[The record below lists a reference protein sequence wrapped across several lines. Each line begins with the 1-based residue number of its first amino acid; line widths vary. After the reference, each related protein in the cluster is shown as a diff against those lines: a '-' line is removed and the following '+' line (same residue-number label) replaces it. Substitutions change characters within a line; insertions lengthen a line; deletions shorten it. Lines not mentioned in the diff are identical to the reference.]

1 MKKTR
6 LLLIGALSLMA
17 ITAIAQQKVDRQMQ
31 EALWQW
37 KAGTQVDAKA
47 IQAFG
52 GEEYCFVA
60 EPIPDCVWLRMQGKT
75 YKENPQIGR
84 DDLRHIKALH
94 RNAGGAILIGEMI
107 CNKAIADDVVDI
119 LHQLYKARYPIE
131 RMVLPDEYD
140 ADDEK
145 QMRANNSSSF
155 CYRVVSGSKVLSH
168 HARGMAVDINTLYNP
183 YVKKRNDGT
192 LYIQPETAGAY
203 VDRARKFP
211 YKIEKDDLCYRLFIQ
226 HGFTWG
232 GNWKSLKDYQ
242 HFEK

>member
-6 LLLIGALSLMA
+6 LLLVVALLLTV
-17 ITAIAQQKVDRQMQ
+17 TAAVAQQKANRQMV

-47 IQAFG
+47 IKAFG
-52 GEEYCFVA
+52 GEENCFVA
-60 EPIPDCVWLRMQGKT
+60 EPVPDCVWLRMQGKT
-75 YKENPQIGR
+75 YKENPYIGR
-84 DDLRHIKALH
+84 DDLRHVKALH
-94 RNAGGAILIGEMI
+94 RNMDEAILIGEMV

-119 LHQLYKARYPIE
+119 LRQLYKARYPIE

-145 QMRANNSSSF
+145 QMRANNSSCF
-155 CYRVVSGSKVLSH
+155 CYRVVAGSNTLSN
-168 HARGMAVDINTLYNP
+168 HARGMAIDINTLYNP
-183 YVKKRNDGT
+183 YVKKRKDGT
-192 LYIQPETAGAY
+192 LYIQPETAGDY
-203 VDRARKFP
+203 VDRAAKFP
-211 YKIEKDDLCYRLFIQ
+211 YKIEKDDLCYRLFIE

-232 GNWKSLKDYQ
+232 GNWQSHKDYQ